1 MQPSVIRRLE
11 ELAGQR
17 GPRDDRLSPELRS
30 QMAWDF
36 DLTRETK
43 IYATEA
49 FSSDEEASAAGF
61 RQVEE
66 IDGKRRHYKTK
77 LEPLEL
83 TDEECAALSEARAL
97 SRGAAVGA
105 AAGRFLTVFG
115 ILFLIAYALGGI
127 LLGAQRRSWLLF
139 LQVSVPGCI
148 GGLLMYWVGQL
159 IGEVLTLRGMFL
171 RKNR

>member
-1 MQPSVIRRLE
+1 
-11 ELAGQR
+11 
-17 GPRDDRLSPELRS
+17 
-30 QMAWDF
+30 MAWDF
-36 DLTRETK
+36 ELTRETK
-43 IYATEA
+43 IYATETFA
-49 FSSDEEASAAGF
+49 SDEAAAAAGF

-66 IDGKRRHYKTK
+66 IDGKTRHYMTR

-83 TDEECAALSEARAL
+83 TDEECAALSEARAR
-97 SRGAAVGA
+97 SQGAAVGP

-115 ILFLIAYALGGI
+115 IVFLIAYAIGGI

-148 GGLLMYWVGQL
+148 GGLMMYWVGRL
-159 IGEVLTLRGMFL
+159 IGEVLNLRGMIL